1 MFNAPE
7 NFHWWP
13 LGRYVFA
20 DGVTGQLYMQD
31 IKFIIRT
38 PERMSWHPVILEIEK
53 NGFQVESDIKDADVT
68 VILSGTYLNPM
79 VFGGRK
85 ILVAHSQE
93 WGTMWD
99 VLYKEILSEYYDEIL
114 DIKTIPLDRIMDKI
128 RGKIEAS
135 EPGSSH

>member
-1 MFNAPE
+1 
-7 NFHWWP
+7 
-13 LGRYVFA
+13 
-20 DGVTGQLYMQD
+20 MQD